1 MFARWTFDP
10 WLVTGIAIAALLY
23 ARGTRGLVGRTGF
36 PAWRPCCFGLGLLV
50 IFVALASPIDP
61 LGHLLLSVHMV
72 QHWLLLMVAA
82 PLLLLG
88 APGIPVLRGLP
99 RVVRRE
105 ALGPFL
111 ASPGIRRA
119 FSFLVHP
126 VTGVV
131 AFTLATWVWHAPRL
145 YQWAL
150 ESTVVHRL
158 EHATFLA
165 GAMLLWWPIIAP
177 WPWRRRW
184 HEIALVACLL
194 AADLQ
199 GTIFSAILT
208 FSRSVLYPSYA
219 ATSPAAGF
227 DPLRDQHTAGAFMW
241 TAGQVVI
248 LPTVAWLVLRALKG
262 QRRPARG
269 PVVVE
274 GLSAVEGAR
283 ILRAGLRR
291 GVRQNLQF
299 DLLRVRVIGAALRRP
314 AIRNA
319 IRWLLVA
326 CAALVALDGFLGPDD
341 APSNLA
347 GTLPWTHWRGL
358 IVIALLATGNLLCM
372 ACPLMAP
379 RRLMRKFVVPKWRW
393 PEALKSKWLA
403 AGLVVLWLV
412 AYEAFDLWASPLATA
427 WVIVGYFVAILLVDA
442 LFKGASFC
450 KWVCP
455 IGQLHMATSLVSP
468 LSVGVRDMRVCATC
482 TTHEC
487 IKGVEI
493 SVRGMALRG
502 GGCELELFQ
511 PMKRGNLD
519 CTFCLDCV
527 DVCPHSNVG
536 IVAQQQRRG
545 LADGRWGSSIGRI
558 TNRLDVSVLVGVLTF
573 GAFANALGMTAS
585 WLALVDEMVARGWAM
600 WVAEGALAVS
610 AIVVVPAALVVG
622 AGWAASAKAG
632 PSLRE
637 SICRGLHALVPLGAA
652 MWAAHWIFHLS
663 TGWSTGLPV
672 LQRAAQD
679 LGLMWFGEPEW
690 AASCCGPIPGWL
702 KPLELLLLQAG
713 LLMSAWM
720 AWRSLGVEAARGVR
734 SAAPWWVVALCLYAV
749 GCWIVLEPM
758 QMRGTAMP

>member
-10 WLVTGIAIAALLY
+10 WLICGMTLAVVLY
-23 ARGTRGLVGRTGF
+23 ARGARGLVGRAGF
-36 PAWRPCCFGLGLLV
+36 PAWRPWCFALGILV
-50 IFVALASPIDP
+50 ILIALTSPIDS

-72 QHWLLLMVAA
+72 QHWLLLMLAA

-88 APGIPVLRGLP
+88 APGIPVLRALP

-111 ASPGIRRA
+111 ASPRIRHA
-119 FSFLVHP
+119 FSILVHP

-131 AFTLATWVWHAPRL
+131 AFTLATWIWHAPAL
-145 YQWAL
+145 YQAAL

-165 GAMLLWWPIIAP
+165 GAILFWWSIIAP

-184 HEIALVACLL
+184 HEIALVGCLL

-199 GTIFSAILT
+199 NTVFCAVLT
-208 FSRSVLYPSYA
+208 FSQSVIYPNYE
-219 ATSPAAGF
+219 ATSTAYGWNA
-227 DPLRDQHTAGAFMW
+227 LRDQHTAGAFMW

-262 QRRPARG
+262 RPMERG
-269 PVVVE
+269 PV
-274 GLSAVEGAR
+274 AFEGAR
-283 ILRAGLRR
+283 RPRVAVSHR
-291 GVRQNLQF
+291 GQQTARF
-299 DLLRVRVIGAALRRP
+299 DLLRVRVIGAALRSPPVRH
-314 AIRNA
+314 A
-319 IRWLLVA
+319 IRWTLVV
-326 CAALVALDGFLGPDD
+326 CAGLVALDGFFGPDD

-379 RRLMRKFVVPKWRW
+379 RRVMRKFVVPKWRW

-403 AGLVVLWLV
+403 AVLVVAWLV
-412 AYEAFDLWASPLATA
+412 VYEAFDLWASPLATA
-427 WVIVGYFVAILLVDA
+427 WVIVGYFVAILLVDS

-468 LSVGVRDMRVCATC
+468 LSVSVRDMRICTTC

-511 PMKRGNLD
+511 PMKRGNMD

-558 TNRLDVSVLVGVLTF
+558 THRLDVSVLLGVLTF

-585 WLALVDEMVARGWAM
+585 WLALVDELVARGWEM
-600 WVAEGALAVS
+600 WVAEGALAVV
-610 AIVVVPAALVVG
+610 AIVVVPAVLVVA

-637 SICRGLHALVPLGAA
+637 SICRGLHALVPIGAA
-652 MWAAHWIFHLS
+652 MWAAHWIFHFA

-672 LQRAAQD
+672 VQRAFMD
-679 LGLMWFGEPEW
+679 LGLAWFGEPEW
-690 AASCCGPIPGWL
+690 AASCCGPIPEWL

-720 AWRSLGVEAARGVR
+720 AWRSCGVETQRGVR
-734 SAAPWWVVALCLYAV
+734 GALPWWLLALGLYAV